1 MSREDEE
8 DGGWG
13 KRSKGE
19 GKGIRKKIDKG
30 DVWFVGICA
39 VRELDGDNIKG
50 RWAKRRRNI

>member
-13 KRSKGE
+13 KGSRGE

-30 DVWFVGICA
+30 DVWLVGVCD
-39 VRELDGDNIKG
+39 VRELDGDKHQG
-50 RWAKRRRNI
+50 TLG